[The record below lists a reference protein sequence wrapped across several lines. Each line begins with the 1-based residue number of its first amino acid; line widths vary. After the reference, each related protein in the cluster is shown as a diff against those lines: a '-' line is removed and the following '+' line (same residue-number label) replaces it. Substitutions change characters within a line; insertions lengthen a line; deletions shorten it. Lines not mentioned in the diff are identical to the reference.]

1 MDTIITS
8 VISIIG
14 VLVSVTVSVIIT
26 RQQYKVEM
34 EKIKKQLEQAYAKS
48 LFDKRL
54 ETYPQLYYLLSGYSK
69 IIQYKKQNVK
79 NLLAFRDAIDKWNSQ
94 YGFYFTGFTGR
105 LSGKFRGYLRILLAD
120 GVKSKIQEDDWKTIR
135 KILHH
140 FEVSIRSEIGVTTIE
155 PASNIEGL
163 EEAYKFIEE
172 RTQERE
178 TS

>member
-8 VISIIG
+8 AISIIG
-14 VLVSVTVSVIIT
+14 VLISVTVSVIIT

-54 ETYPQLYYLLSGYSK
+54 ETYPKLYSLLSGYSK
-69 IIQYKKQNVK
+69 TIQYNKQNAK
-79 NLLAFRDAIDKWNSQ
+79 NLLEFRDEVDKWNSQ
-94 YGFYFTGFTGR
+94 YSFFFTGSTGK
-105 LSGKFRGYLRILLAD
+105 LSGSFRGYLRALLAD
-120 GVKSKIQEDDWKTIR
+120 GIKSKIQEDDWKTIR

-155 PASNIEGL
+155 PASNIVGIDEV
-163 EEAYKFIEE
+163 YKFIEE
-172 RTQERE
+172 RTQER
-178 TS
+178 

>member
-54 ETYPQLYYLLSGYSK
+54 ETYPQLYYLLSGYNK
-69 IIQYKKQNVK
+69 TIQYKKQSVK
-79 NLLAFRDAIDKWNSQ
+79 NLLELRDAIDKWNSQ
-94 YGFYFTGFTGR
+94 YGFYFTGSTGT
-105 LSGKFRGYLRILLAD
+105 LSGTFRGYLREILAE
-120 GVKSKIQEDDWKTIR
+120 GVKSKIREDDWKTIR
-135 KILHH
+135 RILSH
-140 FEVSIRSEIGVTTIE
+140 FEKSLRSEVGITSIE
-155 PASNIEGL
+155 PVSSVEGIQ
-163 EEAYKFIEE
+163 EAYKFIEE